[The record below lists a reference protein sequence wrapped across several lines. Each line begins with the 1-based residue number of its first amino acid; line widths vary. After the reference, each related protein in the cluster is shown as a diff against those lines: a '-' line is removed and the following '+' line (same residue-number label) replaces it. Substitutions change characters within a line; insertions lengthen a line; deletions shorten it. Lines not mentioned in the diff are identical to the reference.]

1 MRILLIG
8 GTRFIGRHV
17 VESALAAGHDV
28 TIFHRGKTG
37 DDLFP
42 DVEHRIGDRNSDL
55 SALADGSWDA
65 TVDTCAYV
73 PRQVQELADVLGDR
87 AGHYQLVSSVSA
99 YASPAPRG
107 YREDAPLA
115 ELDDPTVEEVT
126 DETYGGL
133 KVLCERVAVERFGPR
148 TVIVRPTYV
157 VGPDDY
163 TWRFPWWV
171 ARIARG
177 GEVLAP
183 GPADAPSQVID
194 VRDMAAWMVGLLER
208 GESGAFHA
216 VGPSST
222 FTWGE
227 QLEAIASS
235 VAPGGHDAA
244 LGGCALPARGST
256 RRHRA
261 AAVARC
267 RPGRADDD
275 GRSRG
280 RPGDRPDDPSA
291 GRDRARHPRLDPHG
305 RAAREVGH
313 RRRRRGRPAREVAG
327 SAAGVEHDAEAH
339 LVGRALAP
347 HDIARRLVGKPA
359 GPCCAAPRRG
369 CRSPAGCHQ
378 VAP

>member
-17 VESALAAGHDV
+17 VESALAAGHEV

-37 DDLFP
+37 ADLFP
-42 DVEHRIGDRNSDL
+42 DVEHRIGDRGSDL
-55 SALADGSWDA
+55 SALASGSWDA

-73 PRQVQELADVLGDR
+73 PSQVHELAEVLGDR

-99 YASPAPRG
+99 YASPAVRG
-107 YREDAPLA
+107 YREDAALA
-115 ELDDPTVEEVT
+115 ELDDPTVQEVT

-177 GEVLAP
+177 GDVLAP
-183 GPADAPSQVID
+183 GPADTPSQVID

-227 QLEAIASS
+227 QLEAIAGSI
-235 VAPGGHDAA
+235 APEGTTLHWVDAPFLLEAA
-244 LGGCALPARGST
+244 LDDSALPLWPGAEPDVLMMT
-256 RRHRA
+256 ADPA
-261 AAVARC
+261 AAQASGLRIRPLAETVQDTLAWTRTVEQPA
-267 RPGRADDD
+267 RPGIAATDEAAVLAKWQAQRA
-275 GRSRG
+275 
-280 RPGDRPDDPSA
+280 
-291 GRDRARHPRLDPHG
+291 
-305 RAAREVGH
+305 V
-313 RRRRRGRPAREVAG
+313 
-327 SAAGVEHDAEAH
+327 
-339 LVGRALAP
+339 
-347 HDIARRLVGKPA
+347 
-359 GPCCAAPRRG
+359 
-369 CRSPAGCHQ
+369 
-378 VAP
+378 